1 MTGLRLLAG
10 IPDSRNRV
18 LVLVTDG
25 QVGNEDQIL
34 NATSA
39 LLSGIRVHVVGIDQA
54 VNAGFLGR
62 LAAAGGGRCELV
74 ESERRLDAAM
84 AAIQRRIAAPLVT
97 GIRLESD
104 AVVADSVNPRRLPDL
119 FSGVPYVVR
128 GRYRGTAPEIVLT
141 GRTPDGRLWRASA
154 PWVPAGDSALRP
166 AWARASIRD
175 LEDDYASA
183 PSDELERRIVDTS
196 LRFGVL
202 SRFTA
207 SVAVDS
213 RVGDISGEL
222 HRIVQ
227 PVELPAGW
235 APMAAVPLSA
245 GGAFRASAKFG
256 LSAPGAPA
264 PGPQRL
270 GRMAGRTVRRRKRT
284 CWMCSTTWPRGS
296 TRWCGTSAPSA
307 WTPENSPRSSRCFA
321 TKPFPPMSAG
331 RGPGI

>member
-128 GRYRGTAPEIVLT
+128 GRYRPHA
-141 GRTPDGRLWRASA
+141 GRQAVARISTVGSGWRQRAAARVGARVDPRSRGRLR
-154 PWVPAGDSALRP
+154 
-166 AWARASIRD
+166 
-175 LEDDYASA
+175 E
-183 PSDELERRIVDTS
+183 
-196 LRFGVL
+196 
-202 SRFTA
+202 
-207 SVAVDS
+207 
-213 RVGDISGEL
+213 
-222 HRIVQ
+222 
-227 PVELPAGW
+227 
-235 APMAAVPLSA
+235 
-245 GGAFRASAKFG
+245 
-256 LSAPGAPA
+256 
-264 PGPQRL
+264 
-270 GRMAGRTVRRRKRT
+270 RTVRRARAPNCRYLVAL
-284 CWMCSTTWPRGS
+284 R
-296 TRWCGTSAPSA
+296 RAVALHRICGRRFS
-307 WTPENSPRSSRCFA
+307 
-321 TKPFPPMSAG
+321 G
-331 RGPGI
+331 RGYFR